1 VWLASKNIIKMCKLN
16 RMHMD
21 GLTRFSAI
29 FERKGDLIGGIVAQM
44 KATCEIFNRHGSSR

>member
-1 VWLASKNIIKMCKLN
+1 MWLASKNIIKMCKLN